1 MRIGDLLRYPYTP
14 DPSAPEVDG
23 LPNFFNQV
31 WLPGSP
37 LPKLDRGINPIA
49 RVSAVDGTRRPAILI
64 RGNPHRAGSLLTPW
78 QDHFSPNTGH
88 IRYFGD
94 RKVDRPGYAV
104 DSPGNQLLVREQF
117 PLHTGLDV
125 ESRKRASPLVFFRGV
140 PHEGKGKG
148 HVEFQGFG
156 VIERAEF
163 VSQLDQKSQRA
174 FSNVRY
180 DFVVMSAASED
191 EELDWDWINARRDP
205 ALTNDACLKRAPETW
220 QWWVKHGSASLP
232 KVRRMLS
239 QLRTV
244 SADEQ
249 RPQAGSKQDKI
260 LASIMQHYADRK
272 HRFELLAEHVVQD
285 VVVSSGM
292 DYVTGWITPRSAD
305 GGADFIG
312 RLDVGQGLGGTRL
325 VLLGQAKCEKA
336 SVPTNGNHIARTVA
350 RLRRGWLG
358 AYVTTSF
365 FSRPVQAEVIDDEY
379 PIMLIGGAQVAS
391 SLEKAMFEIGA
402 HDVDSY
408 LGGLDIQYEGRV
420 RFRQPSE
427 ILLD

>member
-1 MRIGDLLRYPYTP
+1 VRIGDVLRYPYPP
-14 DPSAPEVDG
+14 DPSALEVDG
-23 LPNFFNQV
+23 LPNFYNRV
-31 WLPGSP
+31 WLPGAP
-37 LPKLDRGINPIA
+37 LAKLDRGINPIA
-49 RVSAVDGTRRPAILI
+49 QVAAVDGTRRPAILI

-78 QDHFSPNTGH
+78 QDHFSPDTGH

-94 RKVDRPGYAV
+94 RKVDQPGYAV

-117 PLHTGLDV
+117 PLHSGLDI

-140 PHEGKGKG
+140 PHAGKAKG

-156 VIERAEF
+156 VVERAEF

-180 DFVVMSAASED
+180 DFVVMSAVSEG
-191 EELDWDWINARRDP
+191 EELDWGWINARRDP
-205 ALTNDACLKRAPETW
+205 TLTNDDCLARAPAAW
-220 QWWVKHGSASLP
+220 QWWVKHGSTSLP

-239 QLRTV
+239 RLRTV
-244 SADEQ
+244 SAEEQ
-249 RPQAGSKQDKI
+249 RPPDGSKQGKTLVAI
-260 LASIMQHYADRK
+260 TQHYADRK
-272 HRFELLAEHVVQD
+272 HRFELLAEHVIQD
-285 VVVSSGM
+285 VVTTSGM
-292 DYVTGWITPRSAD
+292 DYVRGWITPRSAD

-336 SVPTNGNHIARTVA
+336 NVPTNGNHIARTVA
-350 RLRRGWLG
+350 RLRRGWIG

-379 PIMLIGGAQVAS
+379 PIMLVGGAQVAS
-391 SLEKAMFEIGA
+391 TVEKAMFELGA
-402 HDVDSY
+402 HDVDAY
-408 LGGLDIQYEGRV
+408 LSEFDRQYEDRV